1 MTSDRDIERVL
12 DHWFTER
19 PTQVADRV
27 FDDVAD
33 RIARQRQRPEWR
45 LQTWRFPTMST
56 PIKLVAVGAALLV
69 VILGG
74 AVFMGGG
81 SGPVVPV
88 PTATPS
94 PSPSPTASPTPSP
107 SPSPAPRVGNG
118 KVQGD
123 LLRFS
128 FTAPEGWSTS
138 GSAFTND
145 LDFPGPTGI
154 GVGASGAVN
163 VPDDPCDAIGKI
175 SDSRTAEDVVADL
188 KARDD
193 LVVSDAVDTTLG
205 GLSGLRVDVEVTDDF
220 SACAPDNWIIFAE
233 PDGSGYFAQGPS
245 NLLNLWILE
254 AESGPIWVDIEY
266 FAGTPAKDLAEAQAL
281 VDSIVFTP

>member
-1 MTSDRDIERVL
+1 MSRQLDLEQLLDIWL
-12 DHWFTER
+12 DEG
-19 PTQVADRV
+19 PTDTADAV
-27 FDDVAD
+27 FDATVA
-33 RIARQRQRPEWR
+33 RIYRQRQRPAWR
-45 LQTWRFPTMST
+45 LQPWRSPTMST
-56 PIKLVAVGAALLV
+56 PIKLVAIGAALLV

-81 SGPVVPV
+81 TGPVLPA

-94 PSPSPTASPTPSP
+94 PSPTPSPTPSP
-107 SPSPAPRVGNG
+107 SPSPAARVGNG
-118 KVQGD
+118 QVQGD
-123 LLRFS
+123 LLRFT
-128 FTAPEGWSTS
+128 FTAPEGWSTF

-163 VPDDPCDAIGKI
+163 VPDDPCDAVGKI
-175 SDSRTAEDVVADL
+175 SDSATAEDVVADL

-193 LVVSDAVDTTLG
+193 LVVSDAIVTTLG
-205 GLSGLRVDVEVTDDF
+205 GLSGLRVHVEVTDDF